1 MKRLLKEILGKYK
14 VIGDT
19 TYGLGYA
26 EADQLTNEIIAKFIG
41 VITTHPE
48 HEGSYCDTGDDME
61 WACRSDCVRLAIE
74 RIQK

>member
-26 EADQLTNEIIAKFIG
+26 EADQLTNEIIAKFIE
-41 VITTHPE
+41 VITTHTE
-48 HEGSYCDTGDDME
+48 HEGSYCDTGDDIE
-61 WACRSDCVRLAIE
+61 LACRSNCVRLAIKRLQE
-74 RIQK
+74 